1 MMSVLEYFDL
11 LEKKMSIRFL
21 SSERTIIY
29 SKVVCHLGETLIQ
42 RQVSNVQ
49 ISVFVSKK
57 KLQRYVEEVLK
68 LHNKITPT
76 RQRWGNVFLRT
87 VKRVCHYRRTQSQ
100 VDGVLEA
107 MGTFLNTE

>member
-1 MMSVLEYFDL
+1 MYKYQS
-11 LEKKMSIRFL
+11 L
-21 SSERTIIY
+21 SQ
-29 SKVVCHLGETLIQ
+29 KQ
-42 RQVSNVQ
+42 
-49 ISVFVSKK
+49 